1 MINNRMWILPAIL
14 VIGIISLSYYAYN
27 QIMTRTTFGEAE
39 IANRVESLFNGKV
52 HEVTKRNE
60 QYEVTFS
67 KNDFLYEVTVD
78 VTEGTFSKI
87 ELIKEGKNKS
97 QPIEKEEQ
105 AQTEKQVEEEVQ
117 VETETPVEKNTEE
130 NANLPEEEKA
140 NEQSTNEKTEV
151 VKPLTKQEVTKI
163 ARSKFGGEV
172 EEIQFVDTNDGGY
185 YNVEIEN
192 DEDDATLQIHALTGA
207 ILTITYDD

>member
-1 MINNRMWILPAIL
+1 MKINRVLVVSVLL
-14 VIGIISLSYYAYN
+14 VIGIICLSLYAYN
-27 QIMTRTTFGEAE
+27 QIMTKTTFGEAE
-39 IANRVESLFNGKV
+39 IRNRVESLFNG
-52 HEVTKRNE
+52 EVQSVMKRNE
-60 QYEVTFS
+60 QYEVKFS

-130 NANLPEEEKA
+130 NA